1 LKAIPWWVFSE
12 PFSSLSHLASAVVC
26 ALLLE
31 DLLSRCH
38 GTWQRVLAYRV
49 FGLGAIFLLATSG
62 TYHSLA
68 PGGEARAMCQRLDHC
83 AIFVLISAT
92 FTPVLMD
99 HYAGWTR
106 RALMTL
112 AWLAAGSGV
121 VVKLVF
127 FDVIPSWAG
136 LIWYLALGWA
146 GLIGG
151 GLLARRV
158 GVVPLLPLLWGGVA
172 YSVGAVLD
180 QVGWP
185 VLWDGVVGPHEI
197 FHVAV
202 IAGVAFHWAFLRKS
216 AVIYTSPA

>member
-1 LKAIPWWVFSE
+1 MKAIPWLFLSE
-12 PFSSLSHLASAVVC
+12 PVSSILHLLSAVVC
-26 ALLLE
+26 ALLLP
-31 DLLSRCH
+31 DLLRVCH
-38 GTWQRVLAYRV
+38 GTWQRVLAYRA
-49 FGLGAIFLLATSG
+49 FGLGAIFMFSTSG
-62 TYHSLA
+62 LYHALA
-68 PGGEARAMCQRLDHC
+68 PGGDARAVCQRLDHS

-112 AWLAAGSGV
+112 AWLAASSGV
-121 VVKLVF
+121 IVKLVF
-127 FDVIPSWAG
+127 FAVIPSWIG
-136 LIWYLALGWA
+136 LLWYLALGWA

-158 GVVPLLPLLWGGVA
+158 GVVPLLPLLWGGMA

-185 VLWDGVVGPHEI
+185 VLWDGVFGPHEI

-202 IAGVAFHWAFLRKS
+202 MMGVAFHWGFLRKS
-216 AVIYTSPA
+216 AVIYTAPA